1 MQDSELVDSAN
12 RTLELEASAIQ
23 ALSAKLDHNFIQ
35 ACRLVLA
42 CQARVVVIGMGKSG
56 HIGRK
61 VAATLASTGSPAF
74 FVHPAEASH
83 GDIGMLTKED
93 VVLALSNSGSTA
105 EVIELLPLVKALGV
119 KLIAMTGDPKSPL
132 ALAADAHLDVSVE
145 REACPLDLAPTSSTT
160 ATLAM
165 GDAFAI
171 ALLEARGFTAE
182 DFAFSHPGGALG
194 RRLLIKVQDLMHCDD
209 GLPQVSGNMPLKQAL
224 LEMTSKG
231 LGMTTIV
238 DASGKL
244 QGVFTDGDLRRLV
257 DRGEMLDD
265 VTMSTVMNREPLR
278 IAQNRLAAEALGM
291 MEERKVTALVAVD
304 AADQPKGVIH
314 LHDILRAGVI

>member
-105 EVIELLPLVKALGV
+105 DVIELLPLVKALGV
-119 KLIAMTGDPKSPL
+119 KLIAMTGDP
-132 ALAADAHLDVSVE
+132 
-145 REACPLDLAPTSSTT
+145 
-160 ATLAM
+160 
-165 GDAFAI
+165 
-171 ALLEARGFTAE
+171 
-182 DFAFSHPGGALG
+182 
-194 RRLLIKVQDLMHCDD
+194 
-209 GLPQVSGNMPLKQAL
+209 
-224 LEMTSKG
+224 
-231 LGMTTIV
+231 
-238 DASGKL
+238 
-244 QGVFTDGDLRRLV
+244 
-257 DRGEMLDD
+257 
-265 VTMSTVMNREPLR
+265 
-278 IAQNRLAAEALGM
+278 
-291 MEERKVTALVAVD
+291 
-304 AADQPKGVIH
+304 
-314 LHDILRAGVI
+314 

>member
-23 ALSAKLDHNFIQ
+23 ALSAKLDHSFIQ